1 MILGTGQNL
10 TNRTLSV
17 EIAYDAQM
25 QLELNGTNIIDESER
40 GGSPASLFWPW
51 CGANV
56 SLLALSY
63 GAFFLGF
70 GISFLQATIAAILGT
85 VLSFLLVGV
94 SSLAG
99 KKSNAPTMVLSRASF
114 GVKGNLIP
122 GFLSYLI
129 FVGWETVLVS
139 LATLATGTVFV
150 RVGHLDRNLSM
161 VIGFLIAIA
170 LTVFGGV
177 LGHSIIMKL
186 QKWLTLVTVAATI
199 LYFLLTIDEVNW
211 SAVTSIPHG
220 SAAGFIGALIFGATG
235 IGLGWV
241 NSAADY
247 SRYLPRSASSRGVV
261 GWTVFGA
268 SIVPIAM
275 VIYGAALAGSSE
287 ELFGAIAN
295 DPIGALTTL
304 LPTWFLIP
312 FALVA
317 ILGLVGGAILDLYSS
332 GLTLISIGL
341 PVKRYVAASI
351 DSAIMVAGTIYLV
364 WIADDFFFPFQGF
377 LITLGVPIAAWSA
390 IFVADVLMR
399 KQSYS
404 ESDLF
409 NESGRYGAWNLR
421 SLSLMAIGSIVGWG
435 FVTNPF
441 ASWLSWQG
449 YFLGVFGGKEGQWA
463 GANLGVAFALLIG
476 FFGYL
481 LLSRQAIKRQE
492 NA

>member
-1 MILGTGQNL
+1 
-10 TNRTLSV
+10 
-17 EIAYDAQM
+17 M

-40 GGSPASLFWPW
+40 KGSASSLFWPW

-70 GISFLQATIAAILGT
+70 GISFIQACIAAVLGT
-85 VLSFLLVGV
+85 VLSFLLVGF

-114 GVKGNLIP
+114 GVKGNIVP
-122 GFLSYLI
+122 GLLSYLI

-139 LATLATGTVFV
+139 LATLATGTVFL
-150 RVGHLDRNLSM
+150 RIGHLERNTAM
-161 VIGFLIAIA
+161 VIGFVIAVG

-186 QKWLTLVTVAATI
+186 QKWLTLITVAATI
-199 LYFLLTIDEVNW
+199 TYFALTIDEVRW
-211 SAVTSIPHG
+211 SAVLDIPAG
-220 SAAGFIGALIFGATG
+220 PAAGFIGALIFGATG

-247 SRYLPRSASSRGVV
+247 SRYLPRTTSSKSVV
-261 GWTVFGA
+261 SWTVFGA

-287 ELFGAIAN
+287 DLFGAIAN
-295 DPIGALTTL
+295 DPIGALTSL

-312 FALVA
+312 FALIA

-351 DSAIMVAGTIYLV
+351 DSLIMVAGTIYLV
-364 WIADDFFFPFQGF
+364 WISDDFFYPFQGF
-377 LITLGVPIAAWSA
+377 LITLGVPIATWSA
-390 IFVADVLMR
+390 IFVADVLLR
-399 KQSYS
+399 KRNYH
-404 ESDLF
+404 EGALF
-409 NESGRYGAWNLR
+409 NSNGLYGAWNFT
-421 SLSLMAIGSIVGWG
+421 SLSIMAVGAVVGWG

-449 YFLGVFGGKEGQWA
+449 YFLGIFGGKDGAWA
-463 GANLGVAFALLIG
+463 GANLGVAFALVIG
-476 FFGYL
+476 FFGYI
-481 LLSRQAIKRQE
+481 LLSRKKIRYQE
-492 NA
+492 SLAE